1 MDSKARP
8 VPPTTRKWS
17 CGVLDSTEPTEV
29 PGTVLLYPEYA
40 SGPTTA
46 LEGQEEIDR
55 SDVKKTPDGVVLSP
69 QPEETLNDPLNFP
82 LWRRNAALMALGL
95 YCMLG
100 GGGAPLIAIGFPN
113 VAATFHVTVP
123 KVALTTGLYM
133 MGLGLGSVFLMPT
146 AIIFGKRPVYLLT
159 AICFIGISIW
169 CALSP
174 SYNSLLIARI
184 AQGMAISPVECLAS
198 STVSELFFLHER
210 AFRLGIYTL
219 LLLSGKNLLPLMS
232 AEIIQVSNWRM
243 VFWVV
248 AGIAAFCLVL
258 MAFFLPETFWD
269 RTSVPSATW
278 DAVSVKDYSPTT
290 MIEKAE
296 IQDSKQE
303 QTTGSSPLTAS
314 KSLDAIDPLQRIQT
328 LESTGPLSPKEEKQS
343 PKAPTDASKS
353 KSTIEH
359 QEILG
364 NTSLST
370 TSLPEKIKNSYTDHW
385 RHQPPKSFTKS
396 LTIFPGRLSTKPYH
410 LILIRPF
417 ILFAYPSIAW
427 ASLTYACSVGW
438 LIVLSE
444 SISALYRNRETYDFT
459 ALETGL
465 VYLSAFVGAVFG
477 TAVAGVASDFV
488 VRFLSKRNG
497 GVYEPEFRLVMMV
510 PVAISSVAGLMGF
523 GWSIELRD
531 MYMVPTVF
539 FGLISFGCSLGSTVA
554 ISFAVDCYREFAGE
568 ALVTLNFSKNI
579 LHGLVW
585 SLFFPSWL
593 EHKGSK
599 NVYVEQSLLMSLP
612 VELLLLISD
621 FQEPNDEAAFTL
633 SYAHSPYSRI
643 ATRLSFCD
651 VQSILKAV
659 TLGET
664 DSFDRLSKSNPWL
677 NSSSWKYGRSTYLI
691 KQDEKALIH
700 NGELYIYTCSRR
712 WSLCSA
718 EDFRDKRHRPFSF
731 LDISV
736 CRHQLLD
743 IHEKA
748 IKTLIRASI
757 PDISNDTLEFFYPQY
772 QPLVSATFGCFRCP
786 IECRFTIFNHGPD
799 SGVELALEVAH
810 VLGSASSLHDPEW
823 ASRGA
828 PECQRYSFD
837 ERSMLPIASMYQPSR
852 FPFNRHGP
860 RLPGWDRAFPHIL
873 KEPGRALDLFCKDGV
888 PNAFDPDALKEAR
901 GQGGA
906 VGRQA
911 VGCCS
916 RWKGEGTLEGEVVE
930 GSRWRRLN
938 GKWRNRRDA
947 KSDGGADSELLLQ
960 RLIC

>member
-1 MDSKARP
+1 
-8 VPPTTRKWS
+8 
-17 CGVLDSTEPTEV
+17 
-29 PGTVLLYPEYA
+29 
-40 SGPTTA
+40 
-46 LEGQEEIDR
+46 
-55 SDVKKTPDGVVLSP
+55 
-69 QPEETLNDPLNFP
+69 
-82 LWRRNAALMALGL
+82 
-95 YCMLG
+95 
-100 GGGAPLIAIGFPN
+100 
-113 VAATFHVTVP
+113 
-123 KVALTTGLYM
+123 
-133 MGLGLGSVFLMPT
+133 
-146 AIIFGKRPVYLLT
+146 
-159 AICFIGISIW
+159 
-169 CALSP
+169 
-174 SYNSLLIARI
+174 
-184 AQGMAISPVECLAS
+184 
-198 STVSELFFLHER
+198 
-210 AFRLGIYTL
+210 
-219 LLLSGKNLLPLMS
+219 
-232 AEIIQVSNWRM
+232 M
-243 VFWVV
+243 VFSHDPDD
-248 AGIAAFCLVL
+248 C
-258 MAFFLPETFWD
+258 D
-269 RTSVPSATW
+269 
-278 DAVSVKDYSPTT
+278 TT
-290 MIEKAE
+290 
-296 IQDSKQE
+296 
-303 QTTGSSPLTAS
+303 
-314 KSLDAIDPLQRIQT
+314 
-328 LESTGPLSPKEEKQS
+328 
-343 PKAPTDASKS
+343 
-353 KSTIEH
+353 
-359 QEILG
+359 
-364 NTSLST
+364 
-370 TSLPEKIKNSYTDHW
+370 
-385 RHQPPKSFTKS
+385 
-396 LTIFPGRLSTKPYH
+396 
-410 LILIRPF
+410 
-417 ILFAYPSIAW
+417 
-427 ASLTYACSVGW
+427 V
-438 LIVLSE
+438 
-444 SISALYRNRETYDFT
+444 
-459 ALETGL
+459 
-465 VYLSAFVGAVFG
+465 
-477 TAVAGVASDFV
+477 
-488 VRFLSKRNG
+488 
-497 GVYEPEFRLVMMV
+497 
-510 PVAISSVAGLMGF
+510 
-523 GWSIELRD
+523 
-531 MYMVPTVF
+531 
-539 FGLISFGCSLGSTVA
+539 
-554 ISFAVDCYREFAGE
+554 
-568 ALVTLNFSKNI
+568 
-579 LHGLVW
+579 HGQ
-585 SLFFPSWL
+585 
-593 EHKGSK
+593 
-599 NVYVEQSLLMSLP
+599 EQSLLMSLP

-633 SYAHSPYSRI
+633 SCKRAACALGLSSWKKIGRGSRHRGFYVRKARWKFLQALERDLPNHHLCHFGEIFLNMSHKNHSPHSSNFVPSLDNCRRANLSKISDAHSPYSRI

-677 NSSSWKYGRSTYLI
+677 NSSSWKYGRSSYLI

-700 NGELYIYTCSRR
+700 DGELYIYTCSRR

-938 GKWRNRRDA
+938 GRWRNRRDL
-947 KSDGGADSELLLQ
+947 KSDGGADSALLLQ

>member
-488 VRFLSKRNG
+488 VRFMSKRNG

-568 ALVTLNFSKNI
+568 ALVTLNFSKI
-579 LHGLVW
+579 LHDSVVNLDTPVPGLQHGRTV
-585 SLFFPSWL
+585 FFAAL
-593 EHKGSK
+593 KVGSA
-599 NVYVEQSLLMSLP
+599 LTG
-612 VELLLLISD
+612 
-621 FQEPNDEAAFTL
+621 F
-633 SYAHSPYSRI
+633 
-643 ATRLSFCD
+643 
-651 VQSILKAV
+651 
-659 TLGET
+659 LGT
-664 DSFDRLSKSNPWL
+664 
-677 NSSSWKYGRSTYLI
+677 
-691 KQDEKALIH
+691 
-700 NGELYIYTCSRR
+700 
-712 WSLCSA
+712 LCSA

-837 ERSMLPIASMYQPSR
+837 ERSMLPIASIYQPSR